1 MELSRGKIGLLR
13 QLKSRVLHNI
23 KKRIIRGNP
32 RVKRF
37 KDVHKGER
45 CFIIGTGP
53 SLNVTNFDFIKD
65 EIIFGVN
72 TLYTGLLKFGI
83 TCDYYAVSDVDVRIQ
98 KS

>member
-1 MELSRGKIGLLR
+1 MLR
-13 QLKSRVLHNI
+13 QLKSRVLHKI

-37 KDVHKGER
+37 KDIHKGER

-53 SLNVTNFDFIKD
+53 SLNLINFNLIKD

-72 TLYTGLLKFGI
+72 TPHTGLPKFGI
-83 TCDYYAVSDVDVRIQ
+83 TCDYYAVSDVDIRIQ